1 MMLNLAQIIKETN
14 FKKPHA
20 LKLEYLTHTIILIMH
35 LVSSM
40 GSGKSEKDA
49 YAKPITYFLR

>member
-1 MMLNLAQIIKETN
+1 
-14 FKKPHA
+14 
-20 LKLEYLTHTIILIMH
+20 MH

-49 YAKPITYFLR
+49 YAKPINTRQTSLRQNQQALLQNQQTFCNTNNHRYKRTVMH